1 MLGLG
6 LFYGACVGFRRVC
19 LVFGCVGLT
28 RLTRALVL
36 EYYNQGTN
44 GLLHPCNDP
53 AADLMQGY
61 HGRHLN
67 NPQSLGKVSF
77 LTDYC

>member
-36 EYYNQGTN
+36 EYYYRRTGGLGVGSDAQSRLCSSDPGT
-44 GLLHPCNDP
+44 
-53 AADLMQGY
+53 
-61 HGRHLN
+61 
-67 NPQSLGKVSF
+67 
-77 LTDYC
+77 